1 MRRQS
6 QFYQDQISKEITVFV
21 SAIYD
26 YDDHIPS
33 FNDGDL
39 AFAVDD
45 MIEVTDTTFDE
56 DGGWWAGINL
66 RTKATGLFPSNYVAA
81 VAQDKVDLFLNQI
94 QSRRSFVYEETR
106 DENTGRKS

>member
-6 QFYQDQISKEITVFV
+6 HFFQEKINQKETVFV

-33 FNDGDL
+33 FNEGDL

-45 MIEVTDTTFDE
+45 MIEVTDTTFVSKD
-56 DGGWWAGINL
+56 
-66 RTKATGLFPSNYVAA
+66 KAFLFYHRKKYRSTPS
-81 VAQDKVDLFLNQI
+81 
-94 QSRRSFVYEETR
+94 
-106 DENTGRKS
+106 

>member
-6 QFYQDQISKEITVFV
+6 HFFQEKINQKETVFV

-45 MIEVTDTTFDE
+45 MIEVTDTTFVSS
-56 DGGWWAGINL
+56 GNS
-66 RTKATGLFPSNYVAA
+66 FP
-81 VAQDKVDLFLNQI
+81 FP
-94 QSRRSFVYEETR
+94 T
-106 DENTGRKS
+106 T

>member
-6 QFYQDQISKEITVFV
+6 HFFQEKINQKETVFV

-33 FNDGDL
+33 FNEGDL

-45 MIEVTDTTFDE
+45 MIEVTDTTFVSKD
-56 DGGWWAGINL
+56 
-66 RTKATGLFPSNYVAA
+66 KAFLFYHRGKYRSTPS
-81 VAQDKVDLFLNQI
+81 
-94 QSRRSFVYEETR
+94 
-106 DENTGRKS
+106 